1 MKIKE
6 MTRKTGLKLAAI
18 VVIGGVIM
26 FSFTA
31 CGKNQ
36 ETTPTMSTQV
46 ETVTETETEEPGV
59 VSGGLY
65 NENSEL
71 GTGNTETAIT
81 EEYTIKFKASSN
93 DDILAEEGK
102 TVVIPEYQR
111 QHVKDMMATTFDTF
125 DPEDTDNYTVL
136 EETENEDGS
145 KTYLISI
152 ASEDITNGCTTQY
165 SVDENGKAKAIFVYK
180 PLDYADRLASDFGIN
195 FELSVDKE
203 GNVSLEKIFDLF
215 GNDVSDITLY
225 RGDCIGWSLTKGAIE
240 VDFEFLDE
248 LQLSQDLTLY
258 PVMENTYDQDKEMDT
273 SDGYWVLGE
282 ANIPVKLGKS
292 FEKND
297 LNFDIIDGK
306 LVSIDGKKVID
317 LKTGVVTDAPKKEE
331 TTKKSTTDNNG
342 QANNGEQTS
351 TQGGTGDSQT
361 GGETQANTN
370 IPDET
375 PATSWDDFC
384 NQFGLESPID
394 SNTKNP
400 ESTGGSNGAIQ
411 WGN

>member
-6 MTRKTGLKLAAI
+6 LTKKTGLKLAAI

-36 ETTPTMSTQV
+36 EVEPTMSTTIETTV
-46 ETVTETETEEPGV
+46 EPETEEPGV
-59 VSGGLY
+59 VAGGLY
-65 NENSEL
+65 NAETEL
-71 GTGNTETAIT
+71 GNGSTETAVE

-93 DDILAEEGK
+93 EDIKAKDGE

-111 QHVKDMMATTFDTF
+111 QHVKDMMIDTFDTF
-125 DPEDTDNYTVL
+125 DKEDTENYTVL

-145 KTYLISI
+145 TTYLISI
-152 ASEDITNGCTTQY
+152 ANEEITNGCTTQY

-195 FELSVDKE
+195 FELRVDKD

-248 LQLSQDLTLY
+248 LHLSQDLTLY

-282 ANIPVKLGKS
+282 ANIPVKIGKS

-297 LNFDIIDGK
+297 LNFDILDGA
-306 LVSIDGKKVID
+306 LVSIDGKKVVD
-317 LKTGVVTDAPKKEE
+317 PKTGVVTDAPKKEE
-331 TTKKSTTDNNG
+331 TTKKSNTENNG
-342 QANNGEQTS
+342 QASNGEQSS
-351 TQGGTGDSQT
+351 TQGGTGNAQT
-361 GGETQANTN
+361 GGETTANTN
-370 IPDET
+370 IPDEPPT
-375 PATSWDDFC
+375 TSWDDFC
-384 NQFGLESPID
+384 NQFGMEPPKD

-400 ESTGGSNGAIQ
+400 NATGFSGAIQ